1 MATGGAFKT
10 LGENDIVSTRTLLH
24 EAIPITGTIMSGTYG
39 AFKSE
44 GNIKNHSHGMFQTVY
59 DYPYLSSSA
68 NHIFDIT
75 VGIGASS
82 PLYTGVTS
90 QKAKK
95 RNVYNQLAQVLAG
108 YDKDGNVLD
117 FDADGNILAGG
128 SKHKEVFVI
137 PFSRLLVKDEI
148 KKGSF
153 TMKLGVGPTYD
164 LPFANRIKITDASGS
179 DGYFVNSPAGE
190 YGILFANQITTNT
203 MTNQHATI
211 GEPCGLLYYQAGI
224 AVLSASVFTGPAAA
238 NGSNTRPGGNS
249 AGLLH
254 SGIASSRLFPYGA
267 GNGNG
272 LTSTQLFTG
281 SNIQTIANSFR
292 RRIVDITFNNTT
304 ELNSTIYFCRAH
316 HNEFNYS
323 TNPTYLTG
331 SKIRVKTNAT
341 DTPVSYITTIGLY
354 NDNNELMAVSKL
366 SEPLKKTPD
375 VEFTLR
381 VRLDY

>member
-24 EAIPITGTIMSGTYG
+24 EAIPITGTIVSGTYG
-39 AFKSE
+39 QYGTLGSE
-44 GNIKNHSHGMFQTVY
+44 PNIKNHSHGMFQTVY

-75 VGIGASS
+75 VGVGSNSS
-82 PLYTGVTS
+82 LYSAVSS
-90 QKAKK
+90 QQAKK

-108 YDKDGNVLD
+108 YDKDGKVLD
-117 FDADGNILAGG
+117 FDVDGNILAGG
-128 SKHKEVFVI
+128 TKHRNCFVI

-153 TMKLGVGPTYD
+153 TMKLGVNAAVGDPM
-164 LPFANRIKITDASGS
+164 AKSIKITDASGS

-190 YGILFANQITTNT
+190 YGVLFGNENAGTSG
-203 MTNQHATI
+203 MHATI
-211 GEPCGLLYYQAGI
+211 GTPVGLLYYQAGI
-224 AVLSASVFTGPAAA
+224 AVLSASVFNGPAAPEHSVGPLAA
-238 NGSNTRPGGNS
+238 NCAMDSDGHLPTQI
-249 AGLLH
+249 LT
-254 SGIASSRLFPYGA
+254 GA
-267 GNGNG
+267 
-272 LTSTQLFTG
+272 
-281 SNIQTIANSFR
+281 NIQTIANAFR
-292 RRIVDITFNNTT
+292 NRLLDVTFNNTT

-316 HNEFNYS
+316 HSEFNYS

-331 SKIRVKTNAT
+331 SKIRVKTNAS

>member
-39 AFKSE
+39 PRGSE
-44 GNIKNHSHGMFQTVY
+44 NNIKNHSHGMFQTVY

-75 VGIGASS
+75 VGIGSSS
-82 PLYTGVTS
+82 PNHSAVSS

-128 SKHKEVFVI
+128 TKHKDVYVI

-153 TMKLGVGPTYD
+153 TMKVGVGATFAD
-164 LPFANRIKITDASGS
+164 PFDSSIKITDASGS

-190 YGILFANQITTNT
+190 YGILFANNNDGTAMVND
-203 MTNQHATI
+203 HATI
-211 GEPCGLLYYQAGI
+211 GSPCGLLYYQAGI
-224 AVLSASVFTGPAAA
+224 AVLSASIFTGPAA
-238 NGSNTRPGGNS
+238 GGAAATGPHS
-249 AGLLH
+249 AGLLDADCNMDA
-254 SGIASSRLFPYGA
+254 SGQNA
-267 GNGNG
+267 
-272 LTSTQLFTG
+272 TQIFTG
-281 SNIQTIANSFR
+281 SNIQANADALR
-292 RRIVDITFNNTT
+292 HRIIDITFNNTT

>member
-10 LGENDIVSTRTLLH
+10 LGENDVVSTRTLLH

-39 AFKSE
+39 RFQTVGAE
-44 GNIKNHSHGMFQTVY
+44 PNVKNHSHGMFQTMY

-75 VGIGASS
+75 VGVGARSANHAK
-82 PLYTGVTS
+82 VTS

-95 RNVYNQLAQVLAG
+95 RNVYNQLAQVLVG
-108 YDKDGNVLD
+108 YDVTGSVLD
-117 FDADGNILAGG
+117 FDVDGNILAGG
-128 SKHKEVFVI
+128 EKHKDVFVI

-153 TMKLGVGPTYD
+153 TMKLNIGTTY
-164 LPFANRIKITDASGS
+164 ANPHAASARITDASGS

-190 YGILFANQITTNT
+190 YGVLYAFREIGTILNNA
-203 MTNQHATI
+203 HATI
-211 GEPCGLLYYQAGI
+211 GVPCGLIYYQAGI
-224 AVLSASVFTGPAAA
+224 AVLSASIFTGPKTSGVA
-238 NGSNTRPGGNS
+238 NTGPHGD
-249 AGLLH
+249 GLL
-254 SGIASSRLFPYGA
+254 SADCQMNESQFNVTQMLTGA
-267 GNGNG
+267 
-272 LTSTQLFTG
+272 
-281 SNIQTIANSFR
+281 NIQANADALR
-292 RRIVDITFNNTT
+292 HRLKDITFNNTT

>member
-1 MATGGAFKT
+1 M
-10 LGENDIVSTRTLLH
+10 
-24 EAIPITGTIMSGTYG
+24 
-39 AFKSE
+39 
-44 GNIKNHSHGMFQTVY
+44 
-59 DYPYLSSSA
+59 
-68 NHIFDIT
+68 
-75 VGIGASS
+75 
-82 PLYTGVTS
+82 
-90 QKAKK
+90 
-95 RNVYNQLAQVLAG
+95 AG
-108 YDKDGNVLD
+108 YDKDGKVLD
-117 FDADGNILAGG
+117 FDLDGNILAGG
-128 SKHKEVFVI
+128 TKHKDVFVI

-153 TMKLGVGPTYD
+153 TMQLGVAPSFAN
-164 LPFANRIKITDASGS
+164 PFAQSIAIADYSGS

-190 YGILFANQITTNT
+190 CGLLFAKNRTLSPIVDAQS
-203 MTNQHATI
+203 QQYP
-211 GEPCGLLYYQAGI
+211 GGVPVGLLYYQAGI
-224 AVLSASVFTGPAAA
+224 AVLTASVFTGPAA
-238 NGSNTRPGGNS
+238 S
-249 AGLLH
+249 ASWNAGPHGDGLLDADCEMGGY
-254 SGIASSRLFPYGA
+254 S
-267 GNGNG
+267 NV
-272 LTSTQLFTG
+272 TQLLTA
-281 SNIQTIANSFR
+281 SNIQGAANALR
-292 RRIVDITFNNTT
+292 HRIQDITFNNTT

>member
-24 EAIPITGTIMSGTYG
+24 EAIPITGTIVYGTYG
-39 AFKSE
+39 TN
-44 GNIKNHSHGMFQTVY
+44 NIKNHSHGMFQSVY

-75 VGIGASS
+75 IGVGARSNNYAS
-82 PLYTGVTS
+82 VAS

-95 RNVYNQLAQVLAG
+95 RNVYNQLAQVLVG
-108 YDKDGNVLD
+108 YDVTGSVLD
-117 FDADGNILAGG
+117 FDVDGNILAGG
-128 SKHKEVFVI
+128 AKHQDCI
-137 PFSRLLVKDEI
+137 ILPFSRLLVKDEI

-153 TMKLGVGPTYD
+153 SMKLGVAVDDTT
-164 LPFANRIKITDASGS
+164 PFEADGLATITITDASGS
-179 DGYFVNSPAGE
+179 DGYLVNSPAGE
-190 YGILFANQITTNT
+190 YGILFAKNTNFSSDKLLK
-203 MTNQHATI
+203 QPSEAHGIA
-211 GEPCGLLYYQAGI
+211 CGLLYYQAGI
-224 AVLSASVFTGPAAA
+224 CVLTSSVLSTGLLSASCHMNTDSDTIETALRTHTIQESA
-238 NGSNTRPGGNS
+238 NWIRTRV
-249 AGLLH
+249 
-254 SGIASSRLFPYGA
+254 R
-267 GNGNG
+267 
-272 LTSTQLFTG
+272 
-281 SNIQTIANSFR
+281 
-292 RRIVDITFNNTT
+292 DITFNNTT

-331 SKIRVKTNAT
+331 SKIRVKTNSS
-341 DTPVSYITTIGLY
+341 DNPVSYITTIGLY

>member
-39 AFKSE
+39 QYLTL
-44 GNIKNHSHGMFQTVY
+44 GNEPNVKNHSHGMFQTVY

-75 VGIGASS
+75 VGVGSNS
-82 PLYTGVTS
+82 TNHSKVSS

-95 RNVYNQLAQVLAG
+95 RNVYNQLAQVLVG
-108 YDKDGNVLD
+108 YDKQGKVLD
-117 FDADGNILAGG
+117 FDVDGNILAGG
-128 SKHKEVFVI
+128 AKHKDVYVI

-153 TMKLGVGPTYD
+153 TMKLGVGATFAD
-164 LPFANRIKITDASGS
+164 PFASSIKITDASGS

-190 YGILFANQITTNT
+190 YGVLFANNEVGTAMLND
-203 MTNQHATI
+203 HATI
-211 GEPCGLLYYQAGI
+211 GTPCGLLYYQAGI
-224 AVLSASVFTGPAAA
+224 AVLSASVFTGPAA
-238 NGSNTRPGGNS
+238 GGAAATGPHS
-249 AGLLH
+249 AGILDADCQMNVSQFNATQMLT
-254 SGIASSRLFPYGA
+254 GA
-267 GNGNG
+267 
-272 LTSTQLFTG
+272 
-281 SNIQTIANSFR
+281 NIQANANALR
-292 RRIVDITFNNTT
+292 HRIKDIVFNNTT

>member
-39 AFKSE
+39 QYLAL
-44 GNIKNHSHGMFQTVY
+44 GNEPNVKNHSHGMFQTVY

-75 VGIGASS
+75 VGVGSNS
-82 PLYTGVTS
+82 ENHSKVSS

-95 RNVYNQLAQVLAG
+95 RNVYNQLAQVLVG
-108 YDKDGNVLD
+108 YDKQGKVLD
-117 FDADGNILAGG
+117 FDVDGNILAGG
-128 SKHKEVFVI
+128 AKHKDVYVI

-153 TMKLGVGPTYD
+153 TMKLGVGAAFTN
-164 LPFANRIKITDASGS
+164 PFASSIKITDASGS

-190 YGILFANQITTNT
+190 YGVLFANNEVGSA
-203 MTNQHATI
+203 MVNDHATI
-211 GEPCGLLYYQAGI
+211 GTPCGLLYYQAGI
-224 AVLSASVFTGPAAA
+224 AVLSASVFTGPAA
-238 NGSNTRPGGNS
+238 GGAASTGPHS
-249 AGLLH
+249 AGILDADCQMN
-254 SGIASSRLFPYGA
+254 ASQINATQMLTGA
-267 GNGNG
+267 
-272 LTSTQLFTG
+272 
-281 SNIQTIANSFR
+281 NIQTNANALR
-292 RRIVDITFNNTT
+292 HRIKDIVFNNTT

>member
-39 AFKSE
+39 PRGAE
-44 GNIKNHSHGMFQTVY
+44 NNIKNHSHGMFQTVY

-75 VGIGASS
+75 VGVGASS
-82 PLYTGVTS
+82 EAYQYMTS

-108 YDKDGNVLD
+108 YDKDGKVLD
-117 FDADGNILAGG
+117 FDVDGNILAGG
-128 SKHKEVFVI
+128 TKHQNVYVI

-153 TMKLGVGPTYD
+153 TMKVGVGNTFAA
-164 LPFANRIKITDASGS
+164 PFASSIKITDASGS
-179 DGYFVNSPAGE
+179 DGYLVNSPAGE
-190 YGILFANQITTNT
+190 YGILYANNNVGTAMLND
-203 MTNQHATI
+203 HATI
-211 GEPCGLLYYQAGI
+211 GTACGLLYYQAGI
-224 AVLSASVFTGPAAA
+224 AILSASIFTGPAASA
-238 NGSNTRPGGNS
+238 SWDAGPHS
-249 AGLLH
+249 AGLLDADCQMNV
-254 SGIASSRLFPYGA
+254 SQFNATQMLTGA
-267 GNGNG
+267 
-272 LTSTQLFTG
+272 
-281 SNIQTIANSFR
+281 NIQANADALR
-292 RRIVDITFNNTT
+292 HRIIDISFNNTT

-366 SEPLKKTPD
+366 SEPL
-375 VEFTLR
+375 
-381 VRLDY
+381 